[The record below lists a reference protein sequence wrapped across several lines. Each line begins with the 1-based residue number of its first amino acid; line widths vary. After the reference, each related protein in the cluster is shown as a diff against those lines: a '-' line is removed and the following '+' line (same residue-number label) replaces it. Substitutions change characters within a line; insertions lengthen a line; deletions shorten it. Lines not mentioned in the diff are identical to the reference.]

1 MVPYNFLSTTKDL
14 PHPTIGIYGKCLWHK
29 QRGGSFQYSRLSS
42 AANLRR
48 GGESSKNTNL
58 QSTPYSSI
66 ERSLDSPVDFQRST
80 LAYILPMKP
89 LQPERYLQKSQ
100 VSKKPMM
107 PPKEIPVVSHLTAQ
121 SRSTDQSTNFGSS
134 PSGACLA
141 FFETG
146 SKELLPSTISHWWRD
161 TPEWGVSTDKE
172 SYSLSGSQGGSVP
185 KVVPPK
191 GVPHTVSTSDMT
203 VTLPVSKHDAISSF
217 RPVRSA
223 HGSKSF
229 IDGATLSKGTFHNQE
244 SPKISESL
252 RSHDRYL
259 TYSTVNTH
267 TNSWNWLIWNF
278 ERHQV
283 ITGRISRPIQRAGFC
298 VLLGGFPVFL
308 PYGQFLC
315 RQTWTHKKEGQL
327 QSFQMSAF
335 APKGSAYS
343 LPSKGVPHQSGSTVD
358 ADFIRGKQFP
368 AYNCV
373 VSRDQF
379 IRRIAQ
385 HVSIHSRNVYY
396 SSDR

>member
-1 MVPYNFLSTTKDL
+1 MVPYSFLSTTKDL
-14 PHPTIGIYGKCLWHK
+14 PHSTIGIYGKCLWHK

-100 VSKKPMM
+100 VSKNGVPPLGAPMM
-107 PPKEIPVVSHLTAQ
+107 PPKEVPVVSHLTAQ

-185 KVVPPK
+185 KV
-191 GVPHTVSTSDMT
+191 
-203 VTLPVSKHDAISSF
+203 
-217 RPVRSA
+217 
-223 HGSKSF
+223 
-229 IDGATLSKGTFHNQE
+229 
-244 SPKISESL
+244 
-252 RSHDRYL
+252 RY
-259 TYSTVNTH
+259 
-267 TNSWNWLIWNF
+267 
-278 ERHQV
+278 
-283 ITGRISRPIQRAGFC
+283 PI
-298 VLLGGFPVFL
+298 P
-308 PYGQFLC
+308 
-315 RQTWTHKKEGQL
+315 
-327 QSFQMSAF
+327 
-335 APKGSAYS
+335 
-343 LPSKGVPHQSGSTVD
+343 
-358 ADFIRGKQFP
+358 
-368 AYNCV
+368 
-373 VSRDQF
+373 
-379 IRRIAQ
+379 
-385 HVSIHSRNVYY
+385 
-396 SSDR
+396 

>member
-1 MVPYNFLSTTKDL
+1 MAPYNFLSTTKDL
-14 PHPTIGIYGKCLWHK
+14 PHPTIGISGNCLLLSGC
-29 QRGGSFQYSRLSS
+29 QRGGSILRKYQGCSQYSRLSS
-42 AANLRR
+42 SANLVRK
-48 GGESSKNTNL
+48 EVSSEGTNL
-58 QSTPYSSI
+58 QSTSYSSI

-80 LAYILPMKP
+80 LSYILPMKP
-89 LQPERYLQKSQ
+89 LQPERYLRQSE
-100 VSKKPMM
+100 VSKKTVGSKLSMM
-107 PPKEIPVVSHLTAQ
+107 PPKEVPYLTGQ
-121 SRSTDQSTNFGSS
+121 SRSTDQSTNFQSS
-134 PSGACLA
+134 ASSACLA

-146 SKELLPSTISHWWRD
+146 SKELLPSPISHWWRD
-161 TPEWGVSTDKE
+161 TPEWDVPTNKG
-172 SYSLSGSQGGSVP
+172 SYSLSSVP
-185 KVVPPK
+185 PLGAEVV
-191 GVPHTVSTSDMT
+191 TVSTSNIP
-203 VTLPVSKHDAISSF
+203 VTLPVSKHDAISSL
-217 RPVRSA
+217 RSVRSA
-223 HGSKSF
+223 HSYKSKSF
-229 IDGATLSKGTFHNQE
+229 VPTVGSSLNNQE

-252 RSHDRYL
+252 RSHDQYL

-335 APKGSAYS
+335 APKGSAY
-343 LPSKGVPHQSGSTVD
+343 G
-358 ADFIRGKQFP
+358 RQFP

-379 IRRIAQ
+379 IRRVAQ
-385 HVSIHSRNVYY
+385 HVSMVGITKRNKGMPHRYAVGTYGTKVEKVKE
-396 SSDR
+396 